1 MLLWSPAAAQAWQ
14 NLARELTSSL
24 RSRLEALPSDIG
36 VTHSVV
42 EGDLARALDHAM
54 ARETFDLLVLAPS
67 ATRKCASRRMIRGTR
82 VATRVAAAL
91 KESDADDA
99 FARALASV
107 S

>member
-67 ATRKCASRRMIRGTR
+67 ATRKW
-82 VATRVAAAL
+82 L
-91 KESDADDA
+91 ADG
-99 FARALASV
+99 
-107 S
+107 

>member
-1 MLLWSPAAAQAWQ
+1 
-14 NLARELTSSL
+14 
-24 RSRLEALPSDIG
+24 
-36 VTHSVV
+36 
-42 EGDLARALDHAM
+42 
-54 ARETFDLLVLAPS
+54 
-67 ATRKCASRRMIRGTR
+67 MIRGTR